1 MPTLAK
7 LLVESALHRAVFE
20 ACAVPIALVDL
31 RSSEYRVALVNPA
44 FQSGFGHD
52 RDSACGRGLVE
63 LLFEGDATSMQRLLA
78 MPFIR
83 QPMTAKHLDGIDIA
97 CEATAGIVRDAHG
110 ALQYAVLAFTR
121 PAGTTERGLEAA
133 VAALTRAAE

>member
-7 LLVESALHRAVFE
+7 LLVESALHRAIFE

-31 RSSEYRVALVNPA
+31 RSSEFRVALVNPA

-52 RDSACGRGLVE
+52 TDSACGRGLVE
-63 LLFEGDATSMQRLLA
+63 MLFDGDASNMQRLLS

-83 QPMTAKHLDGIDIA
+83 QPMTAKHRDGFDVK
-97 CEATAGIVRDAHG
+97 CEATVGIVRDSRG
-110 ALQYAVLAFTR
+110 ALQYAVLAFSR
-121 PAGTTERGLEAA
+121 PAGTAERGLEAA